1 MALTSSLENLD
12 IVVVG
17 SCYSV
22 SGRGQER
29 ERGLRKE
36 LTVVTVGPVHA
47 AALGLGVEEVEAW
60 SIGVRARLENAG
72 RRCGR
77 DDEGCEG
84 EEAG

>member
-1 MALTSSLENLD
+1 LALTSSLENLD

-47 AALGLGVEEVEAW
+47 AALGLGVE
-60 SIGVRARLENAG
+60 
-72 RRCGR
+72 
-77 DDEGCEG
+77 
-84 EEAG
+84 

>member
-1 MALTSSLENLD
+1 
-12 IVVVG
+12 
-17 SCYSV
+17 
-22 SGRGQER
+22 
-29 ERGLRKE
+29 LRKE

-60 SIGVRARLENAG
+60 SIGARLERT

-77 DDEGCEG
+77 YDEGGEG

>member
-22 SGRGQER
+22 SGRGRER

-60 SIGVRARLENAG
+60 SIAARFERT

-77 DDEGCEG
+77 N
-84 EEAG
+84 EEAGEGKEAG